1 MKARNTCKV
10 LNPSTGKYESAGT
23 PVQTSLDSQ
32 KQDIN
37 SSKFDRKSEDTKHT
51 KKDSNFKSRKR
62 LDLKDHYE
70 SILKDEKVM
79 EGYIKSDFPMNL
91 QSVVKYD
98 LANVTKNSFMYLVS
112 NAPFVYRWLF
122 VSIFKQGLKISELYD
137 RYYNIP
143 NDVGYNCPIKPSG
156 LYNIV
161 REALQNT
168 YFAIINNYEYDGE
181 YDTISKFRN
190 LPLLESTLIA
200 TYNDLDHLD
209 DHSKELVLKML
220 SEIKEYATAK
230 YIPVLAFFTIYVRG
244 NSESTAIQ
252 VIKTR
257 IEAYKGI
264 EEEYTLAML
273 KKDLRAFYDACK
285 RYLNGDGEVPFMKC
299 LGYKVVSTSISERDD
314 KVSSVGSTV
323 KGVTESSK
331 PEIRSEN
338 HTTLH
343 SVERDTKANGV
354 RVVNMPYGD
363 INWKHMASL
372 LKAGHQDLVLLFS
385 DPLGALGCLEEE
397 GIKTLPN
404 GDELSSDEIESYLN
418 FIAKLKQ

>member
-1 MKARNTCKV
+1 MKARNTNKV
-10 LNPSTGKYESAGT
+10 LDPRTNKYTDSGISEKNKLGGQEQNIISSESDKK
-23 PVQTSLDSQ
+23 SNESNDIKNDS
-32 KQDIN
+32 K
-37 SSKFDRKSEDTKHT
+37 
-51 KKDSNFKSRKR
+51 FKSRKR
-62 LDLKDHYE
+62 LDLKEYYE
-70 SILKDEKVM
+70 GILKDDRAM
-79 EGYIKSDFPMNL
+79 EDYLKSGFPMNL
-91 QSVVKYD
+91 QLLVKYD
-98 LANVTKNSFMYLVS
+98 LTSVLKNSFMYLVS

-122 VSIFKQGLKISELYD
+122 VSIFKQGLKISELYE

-143 NDVGYNCPIKPSG
+143 NDIGYDCPIKPSG

-181 YDTISKFRN
+181 YNTISKFRN

-220 SEIKEYATAK
+220 SEIKEFATAK
-230 YIPVLAFFTIYVRG
+230 YIPVLAFFTIYVKG

-257 IEAYKGI
+257 IETYKGI
-264 EEEYTLAML
+264 EEDYTLAML
-273 KKDLRAFYDACK
+273 KKDLRSFYDACK
-285 RYLNGDGEVPFMKC
+285 RYLNGGGEVPFMKC
-299 LGYKVVSTSISERDD
+299 LGYKVVSTSISEENER
-314 KVSSVGSTV
+314 VSSVGSTV
-323 KGVTESSK
+323 KGATESSK
-331 PEIRSEN
+331 PEMRSEN

-343 SVERDTKANGV
+343 SVEKDTNESMV
-354 RVVNMPYGD
+354 RAVNTPYGD

-372 LKAGHQDLVLLFS
+372 LKGGNQDLVLLFS
-385 DPLGALGCLEEE
+385 NPLGALDCLEAE

-404 GDELSSDEIESYLN
+404 GDELSSDEIGSYLN